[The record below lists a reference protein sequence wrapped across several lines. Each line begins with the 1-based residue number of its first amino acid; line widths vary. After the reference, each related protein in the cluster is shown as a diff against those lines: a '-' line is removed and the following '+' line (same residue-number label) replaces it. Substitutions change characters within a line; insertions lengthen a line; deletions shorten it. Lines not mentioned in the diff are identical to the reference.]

1 MTLLTDDLVV
11 ERATEQT
18 ATRADNRSVVVSLA
32 LGYCVLSLGLNCIV
46 AMPEVRRAIPM
57 SDTITSLHGSFFGW
71 GLIGLSLG
79 AGAMSRLLSRTAL
92 FLSGIG
98 LVGAGALVLS
108 FAANT
113 TLSLLGTFSFGLGSA
128 AIVLVI
134 PAAVSARFPHRR
146 GKLLSQLNVA
156 PTLAGIV
163 MPLAFALGG
172 RFGWSWRLPIRI
184 LMPLVVVSALLF
196 AYRPARQRLF
206 DDVDSSDPDGLS
218 DSHVSVWQ
226 LLKHAPVRHRW
237 MIQVVQIAA
246 EFAFGTWTAVY
257 LREVGNVSAALAPLG
272 PMVWA
277 GGMALS
283 RFATHW
289 IVGVAGKQLE
299 AACFGIVVLGS
310 VSLILVDSLPAMLVS
325 IAVTALGFGPMY
337 SLGVDRL
344 FINAHAAGI
353 RDDHSIS
360 ALAALASGVA
370 VTAGPVVVGV
380 LSDQFALRQAMFF
393 TPGIAVA
400 CFLLASTRWRHEAGA
415 LGSVVTDGDS

>member
-1 MTLLTDDLVV
+1 MTLSTDDLVT
-11 ERATEQT
+11 ERVTEQT

-79 AGAMSRLLSRTAL
+79 AGAVSRLLSRTAL

-98 LVGAGALVLS
+98 FVGAGALVFS

-134 PAAVSARFPHRR
+134 PAAVSARFPDRR
-146 GKLLSQLNVA
+146 GTLLSQLNVA

-163 MPLAFALGG
+163 LPLAFALGG

-184 LMPLVVVSALLF
+184 LMPLMVISALLVAF
-196 AYRPARQRLF
+196 RPARQRLF
-206 DDVDSSDPDGLS
+206 DDVTVNPRVHDEAVDP
-218 DSHVSVWQ
+218 HVSVWK
-226 LLKHAPVRHRW
+226 LLTHAPVRYRW

-283 RFATHW
+283 RFGTSW
-289 IVGVAGKQLE
+289 VVRLAGKQLE

-310 VSLILVDSLPAMLVS
+310 VSLILVNSLPAMLVS

-353 RDDHSIS
+353 RDDQSIS

-380 LSDQFALRQAMFF
+380 LSDRFALRQAMFF

-400 CFLLASTRWRHEAGA
+400 CFLLATLRWHHEAGA
-415 LGSVVTDGDS
+415 LGSEVPA